1 MVILSCAVI
10 LFVTTVTSWPVLI
23 LMGTT
28 TVPQSTPRITDSICA
43 TEDKQN
49 YDNYQI
55 YYHAFL
61 SLLVCPCFVALVVLY
76 GLVWRVVRKYN
87 SQKQGKY
94 KVISAEGSSASD
106 RKTSITSVRGSS
118 DKVNNITVDIQE
130 MTSANDKQNKIATS
144 TTEANDQRKFSIVK
158 KTTIAFLLITV
169 IFFISYIP
177 YLILTILIYTNSITV
192 LTSSSEVFINIIRYT
207 PYINNMANVFI
218 YGCFDAQFR
227 REVKVVYNNV
237 MFCKMLRL

>member
-1 MVILSCAVI
+1 MVILSCVVI
-10 LFVTTVTSWPVLI
+10 LLVTTVTSWPVLI

-28 TVPQSTPRITDSICA
+28 TVPQSTSRITDSICA
-43 TEDKQN
+43 TEDKQD
-49 YDNYQI
+49 YDKYQI
-55 YYHAFL
+55 YYHAVL

-87 SQKQGKY
+87 SQKQEKY
-94 KVISAEGSSASD
+94 KFIAAEETSASD
-106 RKTSITSVRGSS
+106 RKTPITSIRGSS
-118 DKVNNITVDIQE
+118 DKE
-130 MTSANDKQNKIATS
+130 MTSSNDKQYNRTTS
-144 TTEANDQRKFSIVK
+144 TTEANDQRKFNMVK
-158 KTTIAFLLITV
+158 KTTIAFLLITI

-192 LTSSSEVFINIIRYT
+192 LTSSEVVFINIIRYT

-218 YGCFDAQFR
+218 YGCFDVLFR
-227 REVKVVYNNV
+227 REVKKIYTNI